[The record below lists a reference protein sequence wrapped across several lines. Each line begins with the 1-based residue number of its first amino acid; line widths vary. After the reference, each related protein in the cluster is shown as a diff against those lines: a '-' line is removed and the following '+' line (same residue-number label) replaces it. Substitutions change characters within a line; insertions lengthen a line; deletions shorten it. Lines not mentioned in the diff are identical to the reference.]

1 MTAPMEDRQNPNL
14 VIANDVIDSVKLKPM
29 ERRTAH
35 VREPYSRM
43 ERGIGQCPH
52 RAIDFIE
59 KIFA

>member
-1 MTAPMEDRQNPNL
+1 
-14 VIANDVIDSVKLKPM
+14 M